1 MEKREPSLVPEW
13 LRSTGHGSGVG
24 SKNHILSSSSRS
36 DSSLSHNSKSRNSR
50 SKCDVDSAR
59 SPFLDRSSSTN
70 ARRGFSNGS
79 TKNAYS
85 SFNVNR
91 SHRDK
96 DRSREK
102 DTWSYMDPWDNDN
115 PQDAF
120 LIGRDQEKLRR
131 SQSMTT
137 SNVEVFIIIY
147 IYSLLMIV
155 YLDHTFF
162 FCSCVSPEKM
172 KRKLGRP
179 QKKGGNAKNA
189 RYAPTSVTDID
200 QLGGLFRYNINE
212 VPDLTPREFVM
223 HNRDECISCVRGEK
237 KEAIGLIFF
246 FIITMF
252 INNYT
257 SDLHLLFFPLKK
269 QTDLLA
275 TSINTEEFACFIAT
289 DSESNIDN
297 DEDSM
302 SESEDVEKSRSG
314 NKKKGRPKTRA
325 KISDFC
331 DEDATETVVTR
342 TDLLESVSHVLKDGG
357 YGFHCT
363 NIFHSTHNI

>member
-137 SNVEVFIIIY
+137 K
-147 IYSLLMIV
+147 
-155 YLDHTFF
+155 
-162 FCSCVSPEKM
+162 KM

>member
-137 SNVEVFIIIY
+137 K
-147 IYSLLMIV
+147 
-155 YLDHTFF
+155 
-162 FCSCVSPEKM
+162 KM

-237 KEAIGLIFF
+237 KEAI
-246 FIITMF
+246 
-252 INNYT
+252 
-257 SDLHLLFFPLKK
+257 
-269 QTDLLA
+269 DLLA

>member
-237 KEAIGLIFF
+237 KEAI
-246 FIITMF
+246 
-252 INNYT
+252 
-257 SDLHLLFFPLKK
+257 
-269 QTDLLA
+269 DLLA